1 MDLGG
6 TRNVGKNFHFER
18 YKGAPEMRRKKLLT
32 LNKFPKSIS
41 SEVAKLT
48 KNVNL
53 ATNSPK
59 LWLQLSKLKKI

>member
-18 YKGAPEMRRKKLLT
+18 YKGAPEMRRKKLLM
-32 LNKFPKSIS
+32 LNKFSKSIS

-48 KNVNL
+48 KKSISNQFSKIV
-53 ATNSPK
+53 ATAK
-59 LWLQLSKLKKI
+59 

>member
-6 TRNVGKNFHFER
+6 TRNVGKNFHLER
-18 YKGAPEMRRKKLLT
+18 YKGAPEMRRKKLLM

-48 KNVNL
+48 KK
-53 ATNSPK
+53 S
-59 LWLQLSKLKKI
+59 I